1 MNVNVVCI
9 LGALALFS
17 AASAA
22 EKKQEWTPEFQPFS
36 GRYQVYSGSPSERRP
51 PTSSDKQA
59 SIVLTGRAAKDMFD
73 QIGPDVKDACSSD
86 PNYRER
92 RKGHLDC
99 SYTKENG
106 YQCFIGIDLR
116 TGKSMNGS
124 VC

>member
-1 MNVNVVCI
+1 MNARIIGIV
-9 LGALALFS
+9 GALALF
-17 AASAA
+17 ATASAA
-22 EKKQEWTPEFQPFS
+22 EKQQEWTPEFKPFS
-36 GRYQVYSGSPSERRP
+36 GRYQVYSGSPSERQP

-59 SIVLTGRAAKDMFD
+59 SVVLTGRAAKDLFD

-106 YQCFIGIDLR
+106 YQCFIGIDLK
-116 TGKSMNGS
+116 TGKSTYGS